1 LPAGAWRTGG
11 AAAEGL
17 DFGIILGIPF
27 LITMDDLDDFI
38 RERTPANPRFPVL
51 VEAARERRRLLR
63 ELADARRRAGLT
75 QMAVAASM
83 GTSEAA
89 VSRLESGEVD
99 PKVSTVERYAAA
111 LGKRLQWRVI
121 DSPPAA

>member
-1 LPAGAWRTGG
+1 
-11 AAAEGL
+11 
-17 DFGIILGIPF
+17 
-27 LITMDDLDDFI
+27 MDDLDALVRDRTRTT
-38 RERTPANPRFPVL
+38 REFPAL

-63 ELADARRRAGLT
+63 ELAAARREAGLT
-75 QMAVAASM
+75 QTAVAARM

-111 LGKRLQWRVI
+111 LGKRVEWRVVG
-121 DSPPAA
+121 DAPAA